1 MAHREKTHFWG
12 LLIGAIGAIATGYS
26 SAGAVPAEATLSRA
40 PDTEPYLPLMIAP
53 PIMALPPLGGAAT
66 FLPALERKIVLRL
79 RERRVFLYEGDQVLV
94 SYPVAVGKPGWETP
108 QGQFKVLHKV
118 VNPRWESPF
127 TGAVIP
133 PGPRN
138 PLGDRLIVFAPMG
151 NNNYAGFHGTP
162 NESAIGQAVSHG
174 CVRMRNS
181 DIRALFE
188 KIEVGTRVIV
198 QP

>member
-1 MAHREKTHFWG
+1 M
-12 LLIGAIGAIATGYS
+12 
-26 SAGAVPAEATLSRA
+26 
-40 PDTEPYLPLMIAP
+40 
-53 PIMALPPLGGAAT
+53 
-66 FLPALERKIVLRL
+66 
-79 RERRVFLYEGDQVLV
+79 
-94 SYPVAVGKPGWETP
+94 
-108 QGQFKVLHKV
+108 
-118 VNPRWESPF
+118 VNPRWESPL
-127 TGAVIP
+127 TGAVIA

-162 NESAIGQAVSHG
+162 NEASVGQAVSHG